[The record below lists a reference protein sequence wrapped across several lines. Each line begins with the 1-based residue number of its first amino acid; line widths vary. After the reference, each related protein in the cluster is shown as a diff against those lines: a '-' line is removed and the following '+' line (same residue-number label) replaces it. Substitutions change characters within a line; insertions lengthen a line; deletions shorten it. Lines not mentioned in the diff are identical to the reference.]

1 MTESYTPTQ
10 LRQNLFRI
18 LDQVSKTG
26 KPVEINRKG
35 TLLEIQAK
43 KSGKKLDLI
52 KQHPEFMKNEP
63 EAFVHIDWSDE
74 WKP

>member
-35 TLLEIQAK
+35 TLLQIQVK
-43 KSGKKLDLI
+43 KSGNKLDLI
-52 KQHPEFMKNEP
+52 KQHPVFMKNEP
-63 EAFVHIDWSDE
+63 ETFVHIDWSDE